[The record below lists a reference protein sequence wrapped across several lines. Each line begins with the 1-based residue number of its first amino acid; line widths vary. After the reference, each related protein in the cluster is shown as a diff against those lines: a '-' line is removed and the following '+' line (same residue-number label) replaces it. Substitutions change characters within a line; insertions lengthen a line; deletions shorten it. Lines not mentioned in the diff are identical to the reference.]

1 MVVAFFIEGRGM
13 PNANL
18 AAMKAK
24 GYLQTKDK
32 KNQTQQRQ
40 NYSEEYKQLIY

>member
-32 KNQTQQRQ
+32 KIKHNNDKTIQKNT
-40 NYSEEYKQLIY
+40 NS